1 MLIHLIR
8 HTTPDIETGI
18 CYGQTDLDVTDSFE
32 QEKAVILNKTL
43 EHYDAVYTSP
53 LQRCSKLA
61 NAIQGNHRVT
71 EAKLMEYNFG
81 DWELVPWREFK
92 SASARNWMDNFVDQP
107 APNGESLIIMQE
119 RVMAFFCTLL
129 KQNYQTVAL
138 VTHSGVQRLIHGHIL
153 NTPLTHLF
161 RLQLGFGAV
170 LEINYDAS
178 SDLLTVKHL

>member
-1 MLIHLIR
+1 MLIHVIR
-8 HTTPDIETGI
+8 HTTPAVDKGV
-18 CYGQTDLDVTDSFE
+18 CYGQSDLDVAASFE
-32 QEKAVILNKTL
+32 EELKTVL
-43 EHYDAVYTSP
+43 TKTHNHYDAVFTSP
-53 LQRCSKLA
+53 LKRCSLLA
-61 NAIQGNHRVT
+61 EHIQGDKRFMD
-71 EAKLMEYNFG
+71 KRIMEYNFG

-92 SASARNWMDNFVDQP
+92 SASAKSWMDNFVDQP